1 MRGMVILSLSLRPLL
16 PSSKGIEKKF
26 FFKDALPLV
35 MDLAHYRPTASFP
48 KRAFASPAGCCM
60 FLNKNGPN
68 ARPFLVLFPPP
79 QSEGE
84 KRDVG
89 KRASSYLAARIYQ
102 EPRCV
107 SIYPR

>member
-60 FLNKNGPN
+60 LLKQERTQR
-68 ARPFLVLFPPP
+68 APFSRTVPSP
-79 QSEGE
+79 SERRGE
-84 KRDVG
+84 
-89 KRASSYLAARIYQ
+89 
-102 EPRCV
+102 ERC
-107 SIYPR
+107 R